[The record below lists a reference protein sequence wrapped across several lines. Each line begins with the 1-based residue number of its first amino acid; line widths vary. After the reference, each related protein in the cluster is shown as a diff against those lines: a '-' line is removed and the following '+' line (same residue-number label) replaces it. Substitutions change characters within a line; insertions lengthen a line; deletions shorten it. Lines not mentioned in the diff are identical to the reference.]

1 MDVLIIATENCNH
14 RPLVEERLKKMN
26 IPYQVRFI
34 DRHPDLV
41 KKFGVSSSPN
51 IIVDEEVI
59 FRGDCGRPLPTE
71 GELKALF
78 SKR

>member
-1 MDVLIIATENCNH
+1 MNVLIIATENCNH
-14 RPLVEERLKKMN
+14 RPLVEERLKKLN

-34 DRHPDLV
+34 DSHPERV
-41 KKFGVSSSPN
+41 EKFEVSSSPN

-59 FRGDCGRPLPTE
+59 FSGDCGQPLPTE